1 MSGLI
6 AGAVLVLAA
15 LAWIVLGRVE
25 DPEEALRMLGGGDR
39 LIEAE
44 IRRDPGLSRRQAAK
58 RVLRSLRR
66 DSA

>member
-1 MSGLI
+1 MSGLV

-25 DPEEALRMLGGGDR
+25 DPEEELRMLGGGDR

-44 IRRDPGLSRRQAAK
+44 IRRDPGLSRREAAK